1 MSDSRA
7 NGAAD
12 NVGDSE
18 HRGAGRFC
26 FARAFKGISGLA
38 GLADDDDEGIFVKH
52 WFAIAEFRG
61 DFDENWDLQRLFK
74 DGLANETSVI
84 SGAAGDDVDLV
95 PFFDGC
101 FVNVDVIENDVI
113 FFNATGE
120 DAAEGFDLLKDL
132 FDHEMIIAAF
142 FCRLG
147 VPLDLVDH
155 EVLLCTSKVGNVD
168 MVGVNLSDLAAVEIN
183 AATGVGE
190 HGWYVGSDDGL
201 SIAETDD
208 RAGCSC
214 G

>member
-1 MSDSRA
+1 MR
-7 NGAAD
+7 
-12 NVGDSE
+12 
-18 HRGAGRFC
+18 
-26 FARAFKGISGLA
+26 
-38 GLADDDDEGIFVKH
+38 
-52 WFAIAEFRG
+52 
-61 DFDENWDLQRLFK
+61 
-74 DGLANETSVI
+74 
-84 SGAAGDDVDLV
+84 
-95 PFFDGC
+95 P
-101 FVNVDVIENDVI
+101 
-113 FFNATGE
+113 GE

-208 RAGCSC
+208 ERAVLAGSDDAVRFIDCHNNEGVGAGDDRERTLHS
-214 G
+214 GEKIAVVEKLDEMSDNFGVGLRFEGVILEIGFLEALIIFNDAIVHNGDLALWPEMRMGVFVRWLAVGGPTGVADADVPARG